1 MGIMHK
7 GLSVWK
13 AFESSSSEIT
23 NCGVKMTQRRLI
35 FWIYIIEVFFSNNRA
50 FFPKKALVLIMLKPT

>member
-1 MGIMHK
+1 MHK

-23 NCGVKMTQRRLI
+23 NCGVKMKHRRLI
-35 FWIYIIEVFFSNNRA
+35 FWIYIIEVFFFKQQGTLPAKSIGSDYA
-50 FFPKKALVLIMLKPT
+50 